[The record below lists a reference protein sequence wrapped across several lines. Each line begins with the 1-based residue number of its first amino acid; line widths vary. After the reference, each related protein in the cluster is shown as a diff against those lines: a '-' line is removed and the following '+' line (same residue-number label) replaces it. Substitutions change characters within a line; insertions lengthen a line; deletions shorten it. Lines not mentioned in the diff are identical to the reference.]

1 MNSRMSAV
9 GRHSQAVGTADR
21 RWCRE
26 HPIRAGCA
34 LQVPAHTCACT
45 APILTCDCIARVL
58 LRHLYQ
64 AQKVHSAVRI
74 DRRDA
79 NARLASGVRPPARRG
94 VGQQHETCA
103 CLQIE
108 PHAGACRCPLQRL
121 PVKVVRE
128 AIRSRQLRLLLLV
141 DDVVI
146 RWQVPLGKGFP
157 VCKWKRLTGLGCV
170 HHAAQ
175 AAHAATGT
183 GTSARIG
190 PS

>member
-1 MNSRMSAV
+1 MRCRCLHTLVHAQRPSSPAIASPVCFSGISTKPRKYTVRSA
-9 GRHSQAVGTADR
+9 SIAVTPM
-21 RWCRE
+21 
-26 HPIRAGCA
+26 HA
-34 LQVPAHTCACT
+34 LPAAFVH
-45 APILTCDCIARVL
+45 
-58 LRHLYQ
+58 LRG
-64 AQKVHSAVRI
+64 A
-74 DRRDA
+74 
-79 NARLASGVRPPARRG
+79 G